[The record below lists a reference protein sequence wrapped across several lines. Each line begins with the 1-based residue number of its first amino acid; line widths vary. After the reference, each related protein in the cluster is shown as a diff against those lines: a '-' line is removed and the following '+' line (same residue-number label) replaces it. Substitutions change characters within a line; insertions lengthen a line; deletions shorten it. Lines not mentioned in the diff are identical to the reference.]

1 MTIGKSFSVVLFTV
15 LATFNTF
22 YTPQP
27 LLPYI
32 SDKYLVS
39 PTTSALLLTVPFI
52 FLCFSPVFYGA
63 LLNRVNARVLL
74 ITAVTILAVTQL
86 TFAAANDFKWLMVSR
101 TIQSLLYPAIFTAA
115 VTYCSKAGPRKNVA
129 HRVSLYVASTIIGGL
144 SGRLASGFITS
155 TYGWPTIFQI
165 NTASLL
171 LCAVLLYFVAEDKS
185 TESKTSGKDAL
196 RAIISN
202 ATFISGYVFIFTTFF
217 AFSATLNALP
227 FRLVEIEP
235 DITPAN
241 ISLVYSGY
249 ILGVIIATNSRRL
262 CDLAGGRVTA
272 MTVAL
277 SGLLVSIVLLS
288 PANLWWL
295 VLMSFATAACMFM
308 IHSTLSGFLVSLMP
322 EHASMINGLYISI
335 YYAAGALGSI
345 LPLSVYH
352 YSGWYAFL
360 VTIFIVAASGLLT
373 LKRLSIHSRHN
384 QLNKDET

>member
-1 MTIGKSFSVVLFTV
+1 
-15 LATFNTF
+15 
-22 YTPQP
+22 
-27 LLPYI
+27 
-32 SDKYLVS
+32 
-39 PTTSALLLTVPFI
+39 
-52 FLCFSPVFYGA
+52 
-63 LLNRVNARVLL
+63 
-74 ITAVTILAVTQL
+74 
-86 TFAAANDFKWLMVSR
+86 
-101 TIQSLLYPAIFTAA
+101 
-115 VTYCSKAGPRKNVA
+115 
-129 HRVSLYVASTIIGGL
+129 
-144 SGRLASGFITS
+144 
-155 TYGWPTIFQI
+155 
-165 NTASLL
+165 
-171 LCAVLLYFVAEDKS
+171 
-185 TESKTSGKDAL
+185 
-196 RAIISN
+196 
-202 ATFISGYVFIFTTFF
+202 
-217 AFSATLNALP
+217 
-227 FRLVEIEP
+227 
-235 DITPAN
+235 
-241 ISLVYSGY
+241 
-249 ILGVIIATNSRRL
+249 
-262 CDLAGGRVTA
+262 

>member
-1 MTIGKSFSVVLFTV
+1 V
-15 LATFNTF
+15 A
-22 YTPQP
+22 
-27 LLPYI
+27 
-32 SDKYLVS
+32 
-39 PTTSALLLTVPFI
+39 
-52 FLCFSPVFYGA
+52 
-63 LLNRVNARVLL
+63 
-74 ITAVTILAVTQL
+74 
-86 TFAAANDFKWLMVSR
+86 DF
-101 TIQSLLYPAIFTAA
+101 
-115 VTYCSKAGPRKNVA
+115 
-129 HRVSLYVASTIIGGL
+129 
-144 SGRLASGFITS
+144 
-155 TYGWPTIFQI
+155 
-165 NTASLL
+165 

-202 ATFISGYVFIFTTFF
+202 ATFISGYV
-217 AFSATLNALP
+217 
-227 FRLVEIEP
+227 
-235 DITPAN
+235 
-241 ISLVYSGY
+241 GY